1 MANVKGGV
9 IVASKNH
16 SAETN
21 GTQKNI
27 AALFNVMLSKD
38 GYQKRFNELLGK
50 RVPQFIGSLVA
61 MMNGDSNLQH
71 VFYDA
76 PITII
81 QAALKAA
88 AYDLP
93 IDPGLGYAYIVPFKN
108 KQKDGSSRY
117 EATFIMGYKG
127 MNQLALRS
135 GAYKKINVI
144 DVRDGELKSYN
155 RLTEEI
161 EFDFIED
168 DDEREKRAII
178 GYCGYFQLI
187 NGMEKT
193 IYMTKKQ
200 IEQHEK
206 KFRKGQYMGKVW
218 REDYDSMACK
228 TVFRKLIG
236 KWGIMSVNYQT
247 ADSSTIAA
255 ATAIAQGQFDDE
267 DLTPKQTIDME
278 TGEVL
283 PADHG
288 DQPQS
293 EDDKILEASLNL

>member
-1 MANVKGGV
+1 MATVKGG
-9 IVASKNH
+9 I
-16 SAETN
+16 
-21 GTQKNI
+21 I
-27 AALFNVMLSKD
+27 AARQNQAVNPSSNKSIACLFNEILSGE

-50 RVPQFIGSLVA
+50 RAPQFVSSVVSLLNA
-61 MMNGDSNLQH
+61 DTNLLQ
-71 VFYDA
+71 VFHDA

-88 AYDLP
+88 AFDLP
-93 IDPGLGYAYIVPFKN
+93 VDPGLGYAYIVPFKN
-108 KQKDGSSRY
+108 NKVDPPRY
-117 EATFIMGYKG
+117 EAVFIMGYKG

-144 DVRDGELKSYN
+144 DIREGELKSYD
-155 RLTEEI
+155 RLTEET

-168 DDEREKRAII
+168 DDEREKRPII
-178 GYCGYFQLI
+178 GYCGYFQLV

-200 IEQHEK
+200 IDQHERK
-206 KFRKGQYMGKVW
+206 HRKGQYMGKGW
-218 REDYDSMACK
+218 REDYEAMASK

-247 ADSSTIAA
+247 ADASTIAA

-267 DLTPKQTIDME
+267 DIPPKQTIDME
-278 TGEVL
+278 TGEVM
-283 PADHG
+283 DHT
-288 DQPQS
+288 
-293 EDDKILEASLNL
+293 EDDKILAASLDI